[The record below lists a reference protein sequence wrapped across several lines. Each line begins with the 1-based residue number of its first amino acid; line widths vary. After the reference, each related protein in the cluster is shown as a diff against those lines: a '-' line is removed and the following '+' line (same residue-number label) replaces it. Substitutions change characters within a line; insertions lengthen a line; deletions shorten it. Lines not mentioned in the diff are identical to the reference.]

1 MTIHGMVF
9 CWPGQE
15 QNTIDIV
22 RALSGHVER
31 LTVID
36 ATASAIPS
44 LGQCDWVKVDP
55 RYYFGMK
62 FCSALKVF
70 DGDVLLQVQADASCD
85 DWPALAARCRHA
97 FGLNGLGIWA
107 PDVNYSRWNTDVV
120 HLADTDDPNL
130 KLVTQTDCIVWA
142 MSRAVAGRMRRL
154 DYTKNNL
161 GWGVDWAAIAYCY
174 ASKLAVIRDISI
186 CVRHP
191 QSTGYAKRTAAEQM
205 NAFLGQLDYPEKIQH
220 RLLMNTVRLN
230 ARPPLMSPMQAA
242 TPGAS
247 ADSQSRSSSS

>member
-1 MTIHGMVF
+1 MNIHGMVF

-22 RALSGHVER
+22 HALSGHVDR

-44 LGQCDWVKVDP
+44 PGQCDWVKVDP
-55 RYYFGMK
+55 SYYFGMK

-85 DWPALAARCRHA
+85 DWPALAARCRHV

-107 PDVNYSRWNTDVV
+107 PDVNYSDWDNGIV
-120 HLADTDDPNL
+120 HLADTGDPSL

-142 MSRAVAGRMRRL
+142 MSRAVVERMRQL

-174 ASKLAVIRDISI
+174 ASKLAVIRDVSI

-191 QSTGYAKRTAAEQM
+191 QSTGYVKSTAAEQM
-205 NAFLGQLDYPEKIQH
+205 NAFLGQLDSSEKIQR
-220 RLLMNTVRLN
+220 RLLMNTVSLN
-230 ARPPLMSPMQAA
+230 ARSLVVSPMQDA
-242 TPGAS
+242 TPRAS